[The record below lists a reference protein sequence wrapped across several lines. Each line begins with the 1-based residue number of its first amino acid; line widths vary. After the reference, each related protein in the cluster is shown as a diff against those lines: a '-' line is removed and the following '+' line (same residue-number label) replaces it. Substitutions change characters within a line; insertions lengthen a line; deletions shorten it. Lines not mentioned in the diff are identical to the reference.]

1 MRSFLDFEDLHESV
15 VSGRVAGVDVAED
28 EFHSV
33 LVDEAL
39 DQSVEVVLVKGA
51 VSTIGF
57 AHHVDDEAANFRQL
71 DHLPKGG
78 RKQMS
83 FGKTTSAS

>member
-1 MRSFLDFEDLHESV
+1 MRSLLDFEDLNKAVISGSV
-15 VSGRVAGVDVAED
+15 IGVDVAED

-51 VSTIGF
+51 VSTVSLP
-57 AHHVDDEAANFRQL
+57 HHVDDEAANFRQL